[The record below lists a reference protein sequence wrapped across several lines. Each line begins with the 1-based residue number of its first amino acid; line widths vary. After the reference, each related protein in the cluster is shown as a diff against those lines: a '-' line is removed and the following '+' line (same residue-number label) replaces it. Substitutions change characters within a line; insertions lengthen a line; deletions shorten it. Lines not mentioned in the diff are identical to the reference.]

1 MLPLGD
7 GDWENMGECRGLFS
21 GNNWDM
27 VYFQFE

>member
-7 GDWENMGECRGLFS
+7 GDWENMGKCKGLNS
-21 GNNWDM
+21 VNYWDM